1 MLNYYD
7 IFLQK
12 NIVKGVDM
20 SEKTIDVNEEN
31 FESSVLKSDIP
42 VLVDFWAEWCG
53 PCKQIAPILEEI
65 SSEYSNKLTVA
76 KIDVDENPE
85 MPSKYQVRGIPTMIL
100 FNNGN
105 IVDTKVGMSSKQ
117 DLTDWLNQHLS

>member
-1 MLNYYD
+1 MST
-7 IFLQK
+7 
-12 NIVKGVDM
+12 VKISD
-20 SEKTIDVNEEN
+20 ETFDNDVSN
-31 FESSVLKSDIP
+31 KGQP

-65 SSEYSNKLTVA
+65 ASEYSNKLTVA

>member
-1 MLNYYD
+1 MTTESTKD
-7 IFLQK
+7 I
-12 NIVKGVDM
+12 
-20 SEKTIDVNEEN
+20 N
-31 FESSVLKSDIP
+31 FENDVLFSTKLT
-42 VLVDFWAEWCG
+42 LVDFWAEWCG

-65 SSEYSNKLTVA
+65 ASEYSNKLTVA

-117 DLTDWLNQHLS
+117 DLADWLNQHLS